1 MKRIFATA
9 LAVGTLS
16 LAGLP
21 AAAQEPDKALVD
33 AGKKTYAKHDC
44 SKCHRIGRVGAKKGP
59 LDGVATKLTA
69 DEIRKWLTVPAE
81 MEAKMEEPPEGT
93 NSMANKLEK
102 KALTPEEVDALA
114 AYMLTLK
121 K

>member
-1 MKRIFATA
+1 VAII
-9 LAVGTLS
+9 G

-21 AAAQEPDKALVD
+21 AAAQEPDPKLV
-33 AGKKTYAKHDC
+33 AEGKKAYTKHDC

-59 LDGVATKLTA
+59 LDGVASKLTEA
-69 DEIRKWLTVPAE
+69 EIRKWLTAPAE

-93 NSMANKLEK
+93 NSMANKLDK
-102 KALTPEEVDALA
+102 KPLTPAEVDALA